1 MKNDLDMKVFG
12 SRLKKARLEKGMTQ
26 KELSDL
32 TGISTVMISSYERSD
47 AETGKNPSLNNVYSL
62 ASVLGMSIDWLC
74 GMVDERTEVLSSDD
88 LTTMSF
94 LITFINMLSNIR
106 DSELSKLT
114 KSMNSSFDGIT
125 IQIYKPI
132 MGSKKKHNLYHFVKD
147 YLEVLPVLRNAG
159 LPEEIQ
165 ETIVMK
171 IVNDYK
177 DYSLKELLSDGFMIG
192 R

>member
-47 AETGKNPSLNNVYSL
+47 AETGKNPSLNNVYLL

-74 GMVDERTEVLSSDD
+74 GMVDERTEIVSKEDIS
-88 LTTMSF
+88 TEIF
-94 LITFINMLSNIR
+94 LITFINMLTNLS
-106 DSELSKLT
+106 DSELSKCAE
-114 KSMNSSFDGIT
+114 SMKSSFDGIS

-132 MGSKKKHNLYHFVKD
+132 MGSKKKHSLYHFVKD